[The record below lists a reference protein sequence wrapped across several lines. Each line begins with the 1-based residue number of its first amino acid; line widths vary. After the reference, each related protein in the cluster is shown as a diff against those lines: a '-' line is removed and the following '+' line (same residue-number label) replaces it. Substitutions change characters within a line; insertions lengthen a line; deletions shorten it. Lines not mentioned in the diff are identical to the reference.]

1 MRLWLSLC
9 LTVAATS
16 AAAQASFDCSRA
28 GTTVE
33 HAICGDPALAALDR
47 DVAQAYGAL
56 RAGQPPAV
64 RDRLLAEQRAWLA
77 TRDGC
82 GSDRTCLSAAMQ
94 NRLSAL
100 QASGT
105 PAAPPTDGFTGL
117 YCSEGAVMGMQL
129 VGSSLRF
136 DFMVF
141 SGLHSCGTPI
151 LTGQRIG
158 AGWTA
163 VDGACRLHV
172 TVEGPDI
179 VVRTDTPAACKEA
192 YCGARAVIDEFH
204 MPYSARRPVA
214 DPFIGSAG
222 ERSC

>member
-1 MRLWLSLC
+1 MRLWLSFS

-28 GTTVE
+28 STMVE
-33 HAICGDPALAALDR
+33 HAICSDPALAALDR
-47 DVAQAYGAL
+47 DVAKAYGAA

-64 RDRLLAEQRAWLA
+64 RDQFLAEQRAWLA
-77 TRDGC
+77 ARDGC
-82 GSDRTCLSAAMQ
+82 GDDPACLSTAMQ

-100 QASGT
+100 HASSRL
-105 PAAPPTDGFTGL
+105 AAPPSDGFTGL

-141 SGLHSCGTPI
+141 SGMHSCGTPI

-172 TVEGPDI
+172 TVEGQDI

-192 YCGARAVIDEFH
+192 YCGARATIDEFH

-214 DPFIGSAG
+214 DPFIGGAG

>member
-28 GTTVE
+28 GTMVE
-33 HAICGDPALAALDR
+33 HAICSDPALAALDR
-47 DVAQAYGAL
+47 DVAEAYGAA
-56 RAGQPPAV
+56 RAGQPSTV
-64 RDRLLAEQRAWLA
+64 RDQLLAEQRARLA
-77 TRDGC
+77 ARDGC
-82 GSDRTCLSAAMQ
+82 GSDRTCLSSAMQ
-94 NRLSAL
+94 NRLAAL
-100 QASGT
+100 QASDT
-105 PAAPPTDGFTGL
+105 SAAPTDGFTGL

-141 SGLHSCGTPI
+141 SGMHSCGTPI

-172 TVEGPDI
+172 TVEGQDI

-192 YCGARAVIDEFH
+192 YCGARAAIGEFH